1 MKRVTFIGL
10 LLIVLLS
17 SCSSNPARFAPDA
30 KVIKPIK
37 IQKVNKMVGILPTVE
52 LSQGPETAVSA
63 ADDREDVRTRRAAF
77 VAKKTAAK
85 AKRAAVKARA
95 SYEKRSKEL
104 AEKARSNAVVAGD
117 KSEERVKEAK
127 LKKLYMY
134 YGALSLVIVLF
145 LLRKITFKKGTV
157 KEADNKK

>member
-17 SCSSNPARFAPDA
+17 SCSSNPARLAPDA

-95 SYEKRSKEL
+95 SYEL

-145 LLRKITFKKGTV
+145 LLRKIAFKKGTV